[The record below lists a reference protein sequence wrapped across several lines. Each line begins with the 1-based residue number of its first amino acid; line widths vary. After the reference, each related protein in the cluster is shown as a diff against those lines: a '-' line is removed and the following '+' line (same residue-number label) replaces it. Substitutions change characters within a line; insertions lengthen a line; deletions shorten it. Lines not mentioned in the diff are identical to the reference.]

1 MVILEVKDQLYAQ
14 LMGTIIT
21 KVILKLL
28 VIRKA
33 PH

>member
-1 MVILEVKDQLYAQ
+1 MVILEVKDQLFSQ

-21 KVILKLL
+21 KVISKLL